1 LDWAGDKGK
10 GRINIDGICRI
21 GYTYSDGAS
30 RKHRLDMWSR
40 VEPSREIEV
49 GILDWAIDKGKGRM
63 NIDNIV
69 ELETHIQMGFFGNS
83 AWTYG
88 AE

>member
-1 LDWAGDKGK
+1 
-10 GRINIDGICRI
+10 
-21 GYTYSDGAS
+21 
-30 RKHRLDMWSR
+30 MWSR

-69 ELETHIQMGFFGNS
+69 ELETHIQMGLFGNS